1 MARVRTRECGTHRA
15 GGAVAVYG
23 VVFALQISCA
33 GAVCITA
40 NLQAASEVVEP
51 EPLQCWWRTSVSAV
65 RVGEAFS
72 AVLTCATV
80 ETSALS
86 VVVDRS
92 MLEPVAAALP
102 PFEVLGGKRGPDLLT
117 GDRRFFQ
124 YEYTIRLISD
134 SLFDRDV
141 SLPDLPITY
150 RVRSTV
156 AGQVASVEGP
166 VQRYALPPIAIRIL
180 SLVPDT
186 ERDIRDATTG
196 TFSSLD
202 EARSRADVLVTVG
215 MVISAL
221 GVGLAVVGM
230 ATMLVER
237 RRGPRA
243 RRGSMLSEVAI
254 VQAVRRE
261 LASIRRERAASGW
274 TPALIGRALAALRVL
289 AAYALER
296 PVTQRRVDQT
306 AATAG
311 AVTVRSWRA
320 RDPRVTVSGAVT
332 TESVA
337 SARATASTETAGDR
351 RASRL
356 EAIHVALQAFTESQY
371 GSGETAGDARLD
383 EGLTVTER
391 LGSQL
396 AVEKSRLGR
405 IARQAAQV
413 RTRLWSR

>member
-1 MARVRTRECGTHRA
+1 MSCT
-15 GGAVAVYG
+15 GAVW
-23 VVFALQISCA
+23 L
-33 GAVCITA
+33 TA
-40 NLQAASEVVEP
+40 SLQAASAVGGP
-51 EPLQCWWRTSVSAV
+51 EPLECWWRTSVSAV

-124 YEYTIRLISD
+124 YEYSIRLISD

-150 RVRSTV
+150 TVRSTV
-156 AGQVASVEGP
+156 EGQVAAVDGP
-166 VQRYALPPIAIRIL
+166 VQRYSLPPIAVRIL

-186 ERDIRDATTG
+186 ERDIRDTTTG

-202 EARSRADVLVTVG
+202 EERSRADVLVTTG
-215 MVISAL
+215 MVISVL
-221 GVGLAVVGM
+221 GVGLVVLGM
-230 ATMLVER
+230 VSMLVER
-237 RRGPRA
+237 RGGPRA
-243 RRGSMLSEVAI
+243 QRASMLSDAAV
-254 VQAVRRE
+254 VRSVRRE
-261 LASIRRERAASGW
+261 LAAIRRERAASGW

-296 PVTQRRVDQT
+296 PVTQRRVDPT
-306 AATAG
+306 AAADG
-311 AVTVRSWRA
+311 AVALRA
-320 RDPRVTVSGAVT
+320 WGARESRVTVSGAVT

-337 SARATASTETAGDR
+337 SALATASFENAAGG
-351 RASRL
+351 RAGRL
-356 EAIHVALQAFTESQY
+356 EAIHAALRTFTESQY

-383 EGLTVTER
+383 EGLTTAER
-391 LGSQL
+391 LASQL
-396 AVEKSRLGR
+396 AAERSTLGR
-405 IARQAAQV
+405 IARRAARL
-413 RTRLWSR
+413 RTRLWPR